1 MGNVAGKDNDTIK
14 FVARIMV
21 QVALCLV
28 IAVTFLAYIE
38 TLWMKAEIKR
48 EAKELRKLKREINE
62 IRNRPVVPASGV

>member
-1 MGNVAGKDNDTIK
+1 MDNVAGKDNDTIK

-62 IRNRPVVPASGV
+62 IRNRPVVPVSGV

>member
-1 MGNVAGKDNDTIK
+1 MDNVAGKDNDTIK

-38 TLWMKAEIKR
+38 TLWMKAEIKK

>member
-1 MGNVAGKDNDTIK
+1 MDNVAGKDNDTIK

-21 QVALCLV
+21 QIALCLI

>member
-1 MGNVAGKDNDTIK
+1 MDNVAGKNNDTIK

-21 QVALCLV
+21 QVALCLI

>member
-1 MGNVAGKDNDTIK
+1 MDNVAGKDNDTIK

-38 TLWMKAEIKR
+38 TLWMKSEIKR

-62 IRNRPVVPASGV
+62 IRNRPVVPASRL

>member
-1 MGNVAGKDNDTIK
+1 MDNVAGKDNDTIK

-21 QVALCLV
+21 QVALCLI

>member
-1 MGNVAGKDNDTIK
+1 MAGKDNDTIK

-38 TLWMKAEIKR
+38 TLWMKSEIKR

>member
-1 MGNVAGKDNDTIK
+1 MDNVAGKDNDTIK

-21 QVALCLV
+21 QIALCLI

-38 TLWMKAEIKR
+38 TLWMKAEIKK

>member
-1 MGNVAGKDNDTIK
+1 MDNVAGKDNDTIK

-62 IRNRPVVPASGV
+62 IRNAPVVPASNG

>member
-1 MGNVAGKDNDTIK
+1 MDNVAGKDNDTIK
-14 FVARIMV
+14 FVARVMV
-21 QVALCLV
+21 QVALCLI